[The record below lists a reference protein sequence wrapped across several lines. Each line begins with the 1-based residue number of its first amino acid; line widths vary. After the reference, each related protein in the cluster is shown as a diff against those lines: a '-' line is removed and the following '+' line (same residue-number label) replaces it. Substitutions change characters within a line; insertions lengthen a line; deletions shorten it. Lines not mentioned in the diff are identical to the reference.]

1 VQTTMNVRPN
11 LILAA
16 SVPPE
21 VDSVDIQTVSAP
33 VMSYCSVREPAER
46 CEECESVQSQPVLRC
61 SNHKL
66 RHIVRDSMLK
76 VTELETACAKSVA
89 RNKELE
95 EEQARIRSSNER
107 MVSDIACLSTSVIQI
122 SARVDK
128 LQAEIKESPP
138 AANDNAASPKETDTS
153 SSQPTIDQ
161 RVGELEQKLEQS
173 MTRCG
178 ELGSAVDSIQRVR
191 QRYVRRHSLVVENL
205 CPKEEDSSVSDVFLH
220 FVKSVFGVEL
230 DESDIDGIQ
239 PVDKANEQSA
249 AATESAD
256 KDYRPRS
263 MLITFTC
270 NRTRTQVYKVR

>member
-1 VQTTMNVRPN
+1 MNVQPN

-16 SVPPE
+16 SSPPE
-21 VDSVDIQTVSAP
+21 
-33 VMSYCSVREPAER
+33 ER
-46 CEECESVQSQPVLRC
+46 CEECESVHSHPVLRC
-61 SNHKL
+61 SNHEL
-66 RHIVRDSMLK
+66 RHIVCDGMLK
-76 VTELETACAKSVA
+76 MTGLETAFAKSMA
-89 RNKELE
+89 KNKQLE
-95 EEQARIRSSNER
+95 EEQTRMRGSNES
-107 MVSDIACLSTSVIQI
+107 MVSYIACLSTSVAQI

-128 LQAEIKESPP
+128 LQTEMKESPP
-138 AANDNAASPKETDTS
+138 AANDNAASNSKGTDTS

-178 ELGSAVDSIQRVR
+178 ELGSAVDSIQRDH
-191 QRYVRRHSLVVENL
+191 QQYVRRHSLVVENL
-205 CPKEEDSSVSDVFLH
+205 CPKEEDRSVSDVFRF
-220 FVKSVFGVEL
+220 FVKSVLRVEL

-256 KDYRPRS
+256 KDCRPRS